1 MQQATSSAPLLVIRG
16 LVVEGRSDQGVSQ
29 IIQTMDLT
37 LERGKVL
44 GLIGESGAGKSTPAP
59 SYLTAPIWRRPTKTH
74 AGIFVAPA
82 SPMWRNRQRRR
93 STRHCG

>member
-44 GLIGESGAGKSTPAP
+44 GLIGRTFKPEPWAPVNSLTWGKAMA
-59 SYLTAPIWRRPTKTH
+59 YNLGGNMDDELLRAALLAKGGR
-74 AGIFVAPA
+74 
-82 SPMWRNRQRRR
+82 
-93 STRHCG
+93 RHCG